1 VIASTDAINE
11 HQGET
16 MRISLART
24 VGLTAAVASLAAG
37 GLAIAH
43 AGRISTVTPALV
55 VPTPALV
62 TPASAAATSTPPL
75 QPGQVTYQYDGW
87 GVSGPRYES
96 GCGAQVPRSW
106 PKVKLADYN
115 AKFSSSN
122 DLWVLRINCVLPGTK
137 TRADMVNERMA
148 ALRGTKGFR
157 VLSIVDGLT
166 PRLYPNSEAN
176 DVLHTKTMTYTYTGD
191 TGGTRLVISRWATD
205 YGRPTT
211 ATVEI
216 TAAGRKQ
223 DLVGLQSVVARA
235 TKTFY
240 RAG

>member
-1 VIASTDAINE
+1 MSF
-11 HQGET
+11 
-16 MRISLART
+16 SLART
-24 VGLTAAVASLAAG
+24 AGLTAAVATLAAG

-43 AGRISTVTPALV
+43 AGRTSTATPPLATPPPATPA
-55 VPTPALV
+55 A
-62 TPASAAATSTPPL
+62 AAATSTPPL

-96 GCGAQVPRSW
+96 GCGAQVPHGW
-106 PKVKLADYN
+106 PKVKLADYH
-115 AKFSSSN
+115 AKFSGSN
-122 DLWVLRINCVLPGTK
+122 GLWELRINCVLPGTK
-137 TRADMVNERMA
+137 TRADMVNARIA

-166 PRLYPNSEAN
+166 PRLHPNGESY
-176 DVLHTKTMTYTYTGD
+176 DVLHTKTMTYSYTDD
-191 TGGTRLVISRWATD
+191 TGGTRLVISRWTTD

-216 TAAGRKQ
+216 TAAGREQ
-223 DLVGLQSVVARA
+223 DLVGLHSVVARA
-235 TKTFY
+235 AKTFY